1 MGKQKIAVLIAAVL
15 WGVASG
21 ASALTSAPTDSVKGR
36 APTFDDASF
45 TYVDTNGNSMVDMGD
60 TLTIV
65 GNNFKDL
72 DNDDA
77 AASKYVWYRNGT
89 PIVGEESDTYIL
101 GLDDL
106 GATITAGITPQ
117 TDAAITDPY
126 QGPEV
131 MASKGAPGDD
141 DGNVDVVAPTEVK
154 AVEIVLSNG
163 DPLMGH
169 PIVDTVL
176 KAKVTTSADTVGNAA
191 DYNYQWMIED
201 PAAPTGYSII
211 TNATN
216 ETYTVLK
223 GDQKRKLQVEVTL
236 KP

>member
-21 ASALTSAPTDSVKGR
+21 ASALTSAPTESVKGR
-36 APTFDDASF
+36 EPAFADASF
-45 TYVDTNGNSMVDMGD
+45 TYVDTNGNSMVDVGD
-60 TLTIV
+60 KLTIV
-65 GNNFKDL
+65 GNNFTDPDL
-72 DNDDA
+72 DGQV
-77 AASKYVWYRNGT
+77 ASKYVWYRSGT
-89 PIVGEESDTYIL
+89 PIAGAEGDTYTL

-117 TDAAITDPY
+117 TDVAITDPY

-163 DPLMGH
+163 DPLMGN

-176 KAKVTTSADTVGNAA
+176 KAKVTTSAGGVGVAA
-191 DYNYQWMIED
+191 DYTYQWMIED
-201 PAAPTGYSII
+201 AVMPGIYSNITGANS
-211 TNATN
+211 
-216 ETYTVLK
+216 ETYTPNK
-223 GDQKRKLQVEVTL
+223 DDQKRKLKVDVT
-236 KP
+236 KN